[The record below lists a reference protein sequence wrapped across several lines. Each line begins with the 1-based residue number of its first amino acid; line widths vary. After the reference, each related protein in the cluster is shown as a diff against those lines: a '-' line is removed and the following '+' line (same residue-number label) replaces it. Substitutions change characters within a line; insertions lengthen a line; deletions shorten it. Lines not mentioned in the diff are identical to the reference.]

1 MSRGVTSSMNLIN
14 IFKTFFKEFFDS
26 RKSRFCLGVTPF
38 DPFEMPIH
46 KKVKLLSYIFF
57 FSRQFKSFNAKESSP
72 LMFFLSHDSK
82 MASFILVKPQ

>member
-1 MSRGVTSSMNLIN
+1 MTKMSRGVTSSMNLIN

-46 KKVKLLSYIFF
+46 KKVKLLSYIF
-57 FSRQFKSFNAKESSP
+57 SFQDNSSLLMQKSP
-72 LMFFLSHDSK
+72 LL
-82 MASFILVKPQ
+82 

>member
-1 MSRGVTSSMNLIN
+1 MTKMSRGVTSSMNLIN

-46 KKVKLLSYIFF
+46 KKVKLLSYI
-57 FSRQFKSFNAKESSP
+57 SSFQDNSSLLMQKSP
-72 LMFFLSHDSK
+72 LL
-82 MASFILVKPQ
+82 